1 MGEERNGGER
11 IKMYSA
17 IKTTEKIKWKCQN
30 GQAQMVGWD
39 SGGGVW
45 FESDAEKRGNLGLS
59 DNSGSVSQPVVLLC
73 LGRCGKISVLL
84 R

>member
-1 MGEERNGGER
+1 MARLKWWGG
-11 IKMYSA
+11 
-17 IKTTEKIKWKCQN
+17 N
-30 GQAQMVGWD
+30 
-39 SGGGVW
+39 SGVCGGV
-45 FESDAEKRGNLGLS
+45 ESDAEKRGNLGLS